1 MRLCYSSLQAIF
13 KNEKTRAKYSKLL
26 LQLYDELQTASGFF
40 SAFICNCSS
49 LFDLFW
55 KKSMYLHQTKIYSI
69 LFYGFST
76 IQCAIMIPIW
86 FYYAIPVDL
95 LSFTVQDRFICYND
109 HTSISTQTILSVREQ
124 KTRTL

>member
-1 MRLCYSSLQAIF
+1 MMNYKR
-13 KNEKTRAKYSKLL
+13 RA
-26 LQLYDELQTASGFF
+26 AFF

-124 KTRTL
+124 KQEHCKILNRLNDFSFKSPVTSVPVSIHLI